1 MDVRDQ
7 RCENDGTGT
16 LRNPLSCVIFS
27 NLPEGVLEDQLI
39 EVASRAGMVAS
50 CRLLANREAGTK
62 TGLALC
68 EYREPASAQKALQML
83 QGFECRG
90 LNLRVDM
97 ADNDTRDLRRY
108 DLGSTVDDVAPVQIT
123 APISSLPP
131 EELLHLL
138 GHVQRLS
145 LICPELVRSLLIR
158 HPNLSH
164 GLLHAMYL
172 AGVEGIEPKLHQSP
186 EEVQQVRESL
196 KDLKAELQRMPIPP
210 QNVAPAPG
218 ARPTVGI
225 GIPGFAGLA
234 PQLALPGAAFG
245 APIPGQLALP
255 GLGGQGA
262 APLQPGL
269 APGFSGLARPSAV
282 PPGPM
287 MGPLGSMG
295 PSPMG
300 FGARPPVHVGSM
312 NMPMRPPV
320 SQPAHDPTKEL
331 VKQRL
336 AAMSPAELSLLPES
350 VKQQAL
356 ALMREG

>member
-138 GHVQRLS
+138 GHVQRLA

-164 GLLHAMYL
+164 ALLHAMYL
-172 AGVEGIEPKLHQSP
+172 AGVDGIEPKLHQSL

-218 ARPTVGI
+218 ARPSVGVA
-225 GIPGFAGLA
+225 GMGPMGFG

-262 APLQPGL
+262 TPL
-269 APGFSGLARPSAV
+269 APGVVPGLPNLGQPSMVPFSPAITPLAAVGPRPANY
-282 PPGPM
+282 
-287 MGPLGSMG
+287 
-295 PSPMG
+295 
-300 FGARPPVHVGSM
+300 GARPPVNVGGM
-312 NMPMRPPV
+312 TLPMRPPV
-320 SQPAHDPTKEL
+320 SQQDPTKDL
-331 VKQRL
+331 LKQRL
-336 AAMSPAELSLLPES
+336 AAMSPVELSQLPES
-350 VKQQAL
+350 VRQQAL